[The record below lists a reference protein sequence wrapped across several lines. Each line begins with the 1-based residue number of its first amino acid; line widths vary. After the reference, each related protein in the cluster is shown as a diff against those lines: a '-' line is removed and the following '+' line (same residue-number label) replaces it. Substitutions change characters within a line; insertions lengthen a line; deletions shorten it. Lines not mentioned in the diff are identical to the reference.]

1 MKTYLKDYKL
11 TIDLVEQ
18 AIYDCLTHKW
28 KRKDVSY
35 FLAEYEM
42 TEGENLHVVAK
53 RCRELAI
60 NKDTRPL
67 LATAIRKAA
76 TRMYHEI
83 KDRNIQLKP
92 IEYQMRF
99 DSSSNKLR
107 EIGISSIK
115 QQVYD
120 YVAVNACKKM
130 FSAKIGYY
138 QCASIPKK
146 GQVFGKK
153 AIEKWIKKD
162 PKNTRFHY
170 KCDIK
175 KYYLSVNTRKLK
187 RLLRRDIK
195 NKDILYL
202 IFRLLSTYK
211 RGLCIGSYLSQYLAN
226 YYLSYAYHHVTE
238 NSFSICTKKNGEKVR
253 INHVKH
259 ILFYMDDLILFSSSL
274 KFLKRA
280 IEDLLKYLSE
290 ELVLT
295 VKENHLIGKTK
306 DTRIDMMG
314 YSISVKNTIV
324 RKKIYKKIF
333 NLILCLNRKVI
344 SITIHIA
351 RRLLSYNGWIKNS
364 DLYNF
369 ANRFHVTELIEKAKQ
384 EVSHYD
390 KNKFYRETKRLQ
402 LLPSF

>member
-1 MKTYLKDYKL
+1 MKTYLKDYNL
-11 TIDLVEQ
+11 TIDSVEQ
-18 AIYDCLTHKW
+18 AIYDCLHHKW

-35 FLAEYEM
+35 FLAEYKM
-42 TEGENLHVVAK
+42 KPDENIHAVAK
-53 RCRELAI
+53 RCRRIAMD
-60 NKDTRPL
+60 KDSRYL
-67 LATAIRKAA
+67 LANAIHKAA
-76 TRMYHEI
+76 MCMYQEI
-83 KDRNIQLKP
+83 KDRNVILKP
-92 IEYQMRF
+92 IEYQFRY
-99 DSSSNKLR
+99 DSSSCKMR

-115 QQVYD
+115 QQIYD

-153 AIEKWIKKD
+153 AIEKWIRKD
-162 PKNTRFHY
+162 PTNTRFYY

-175 KYYLSVNTRKLK
+175 KYYPNVNTRKLK

-211 RGLCIGSYLSQYLAN
+211 SGLCIGSYLSQYLAN
-226 YYLSYAYHHVTE
+226 YYLSYAYHHITE
-238 NSFSICTKKNGEKVR
+238 KSFSIRNKKNGEKIRLNNVT
-253 INHVKH
+253 HV
-259 ILFYMDDLILFSSSL
+259 LFYMDDVILFSRSMKL
-274 KFLKRA
+274 LKRA
-280 IEDLLKYLSE
+280 INDFIEYISK

-295 VKENHLIGKTK
+295 IKENYQIGRTK
-306 DTRIDMMG
+306 DSRIDMMG
-314 YSISVKNTIV
+314 YSISIENTII

-333 NLILCLNRKVI
+333 RLFLRLNRKDI

-351 RRLLSYNGWIKNS
+351 RRMLSYNGWIKNS
-364 DLYNF
+364 DLHNFVERYN
-369 ANRFHVTELIEKAKQ
+369 VKELINKAKK

-390 KNKFYRETKRLQ
+390 KNSIYRETKRLQ
-402 LLPSF
+402 LLSA